1 MLNKAERI
9 AVYLQAQE
17 TLEAVADRLQMCQN
31 TYASNM
37 LWNAIQCLEGDIE
50 DENANPGAL

>member
-50 DENANPGAL
+50 DEEADK